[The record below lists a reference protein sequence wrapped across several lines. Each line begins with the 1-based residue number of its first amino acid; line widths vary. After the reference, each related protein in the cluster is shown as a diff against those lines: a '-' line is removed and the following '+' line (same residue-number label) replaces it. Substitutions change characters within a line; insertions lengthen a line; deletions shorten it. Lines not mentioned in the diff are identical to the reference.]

1 MAMLVPPS
9 GIAGAPPA
17 DFQRGAAEAASLR
30 WGGVCENA
38 AVENFLSGRERG
50 VPQLLGLSDPGG
62 SAGTIYGG
70 APPARIRWH
79 CGGLRGWGERAARG
93 PGESRAGKDAG
104 GLSKTA
110 VSAGVSK
117 GSATRTQEIKQRN
130 RTDFQGHASPACYG
144 CATSVFGGCRH
155 HRNAEERSGNS
166 ECPAPRETGWSAGFH
181 DGNRP

>member
-79 CGGLRGWGERAARG
+79 CGGLRAFGDRARRA
-93 PGESRAGKDAG
+93 PPESRPR
-104 GLSKTA
+104 KT
-110 VSAGVSK
+110 
-117 GSATRTQEIKQRN
+117 SATPTN
-130 RTDFQGHASPACYG
+130 TPLSS
-144 CATSVFGGCRH
+144 T
-155 HRNAEERSGNS
+155 
-166 ECPAPRETGWSAGFH
+166 
-181 DGNRP
+181 